1 MAAHP
6 ATFARPLI
14 TLCDRSLIRALP
26 AGEGATPQ
34 PAQGAHDMRISVGID
49 VAKEVHWATAVTQDG
64 RVLLDRKVENTAADI
79 GRLAVEVAAL
89 KGERLIG
96 IDLYGGIA
104 TLLSALLLAAGER
117 LVHVPGLAVN
127 RSRQGSVGGQA
138 KSDPKD
144 ARVIADQLR
153 LRAGDFRPIAL
164 EDDTLAELR
173 LLVGRRGELVTDQ
186 TRRISRMRYL
196 LNTIHPDLERVLDLT
211 NAGPLSLL
219 ARYVTAAEIRSAKPK
234 AIARHLRAKAV
245 RNPEALAEA
254 AYAAALAH
262 PNLKLPAE
270 AVTAAL
276 IREMAEEAIA
286 CRSRLAAIDRRLAE
300 LVQAHPDGALIRS
313 LPGMGAVLAAE
324 FLAEAG
330 SISRFRSAAALASAA
345 GLAPV
350 LRQSGK
356 SRRLQRPGYA
366 NNKLKRVF
374 YQSAFCSL
382 ADPLSRAFYER
393 KRREGKRHHQAVI
406 ALARRRIDVLWALI
420 TTRTPFSANH
430 RKAA

>member
-1 MAAHP
+1 MQ
-6 ATFARPLI
+6 
-14 TLCDRSLIRALP
+14 IR
-26 AGEGATPQ
+26 
-34 PAQGAHDMRISVGID
+34 IGID
-49 VAKEVHWATAVTQDG
+49 AAKEVHWATAVTQDG
-64 RVLLDRKVENTAADI
+64 RVLLDRKVENTAIDI
-79 GRLAVEVAAL
+79 ATFATQLAEL
-89 KGERLIG
+89 GGERLVG
-96 IDLYGGIA
+96 IDLMGGIA
-104 TLLSALLLAAGER
+104 TLLSAMLLAAGER

-127 RSRQGSVGGQA
+127 RARQGTVGGQA

-153 LRAGDFRPIAL
+153 LRANDFRAIAV
-164 EDDTLAELR
+164 EDDTRVELR
-173 LLVGRRGELVTDQ
+173 LLVSRRGDLVTDQ

-196 LNTIHPDLERVLDLT
+196 LNTIHPDLERALDLT
-211 NAGPLSLL
+211 NAGPLRLL
-219 ARYVTAAEIRSAKPK
+219 SRYVTATEIRRAKPK
-234 AIARHLRAKAV
+234 PIARFLRGKAA
-245 RNPEALAEA
+245 RNPEALAEI

-262 PNLKLPAE
+262 PSLILPAE
-270 AVTAAL
+270 ATTAEL
-276 IREMAEEAIA
+276 VREMADEALA
-286 CRSRLAAIDRRLAE
+286 CRNRIAAIDRKLAE

-313 LPGMGAVLAAE
+313 LPGMGVILAAE

-330 SISRFRSAAALASAA
+330 DVARFRSAAALASAA

-356 SRRLQRPGYA
+356 GRHLQRPGYA

-382 ADPLSRAFYER
+382 ADPLSRAFYAR

-406 ALARRRIDVLWALI
+406 ALARRRIDVLWALLQS
-420 TTRTPFSANH
+420 RKPFNAEH

>member
-1 MAAHP
+1 
-6 ATFARPLI
+6 
-14 TLCDRSLIRALP
+14 
-26 AGEGATPQ
+26 
-34 PAQGAHDMRISVGID
+34 MRISVGID
-49 VAKEVHWATAVTQDG
+49 VAKEVHWTTAVTQDG

-104 TLLSALLLAAGER
+104 TLLSAMLLAAGER

-164 EDDTLAELR
+164 ENDTLAELR

-196 LNTIHPDLERVLDLT
+196 LNTIHPDLERALDLT

-234 AIARHLRAKAV
+234 VIARHLRAKAV

-276 IREMAEEAIA
+276 IREMAERGDRLPLPIGGH
-286 CRSRLAAIDRRLAE
+286 RS
-300 LVQAHPDGALIRS
+300 Q
-313 LPGMGAVLAAE
+313 
-324 FLAEAG
+324 
-330 SISRFRSAAALASAA
+330 
-345 GLAPV
+345 
-350 LRQSGK
+350 
-356 SRRLQRPGYA
+356 
-366 NNKLKRVF
+366 
-374 YQSAFCSL
+374 
-382 ADPLSRAFYER
+382 
-393 KRREGKRHHQAVI
+393 
-406 ALARRRIDVLWALI
+406 ARRAR
-420 TTRTPFSANH
+420 PSPP
-430 RKAA
+430 